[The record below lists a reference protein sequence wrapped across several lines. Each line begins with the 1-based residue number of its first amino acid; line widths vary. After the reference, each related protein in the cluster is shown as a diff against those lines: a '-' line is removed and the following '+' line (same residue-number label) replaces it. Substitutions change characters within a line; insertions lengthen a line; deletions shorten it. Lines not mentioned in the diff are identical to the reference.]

1 MNAVL
6 CLPIQ
11 GISNYADGHKNDT
24 WHLYTALAAATCA
37 QELLLSLSSQIVAQF
52 PLTFSGDALDRYMTH
67 AVSNP
72 NAFSSSEIER
82 LRQTRDSLMER
93 QVFLRE
99 LMILKLLKM
108 EDGSRDDMEV
118 VRGEV
123 RRLNN
128 FQTMLQRHLHDLD
141 RILQQH
147 DGLLFSHNP
156 LVREQYREL
165 KAQLRRDA
173 ETMRDLDRVAQGS
186 LHTTGKMLEKLGSN
200 L

>member
-1 MNAVL
+1 
-6 CLPIQ
+6 
-11 GISNYADGHKNDT
+11 
-24 WHLYTALAAATCA
+24 
-37 QELLLSLSSQIVAQF
+37 
-52 PLTFSGDALDRYMTH
+52 
-67 AVSNP
+67 
-72 NAFSSSEIER
+72 
-82 LRQTRDSLMER
+82 MER
-93 QVFLRE
+93 QVFLGE
-99 LMILKLLKM
+99 LMILKLSKV

-128 FQTMLQRHLHDLD
+128 FQTTLQRHLHDLD

-147 DGLLFSHNP
+147 DGLLFSHDP

-186 LHTTGKMLEKLGSN
+186 LHTTAPYHRQDAREAGIKLIDSMYVVVLEHNGIPQGKH
-200 L
+200 